1 MYVGRMYIIMY
12 SLYGWMV
19 VEEIP
24 VWKLIMMRMMVTA
37 DFFLLLNS
45 KQQQQLSFWADI
57 CRHFKETQKIC

>member
-37 DFFLLLNS
+37 DFFS
-45 KQQQQLSFWADI
+45 PF
-57 CRHFKETQKIC
+57 E